1 MRTFSKYLKSYYM
14 EENRV
19 EQIKAKDIIQKRYFL
34 VNIKEETCKKE
45 NYQKPE

>member
-1 MRTFSKYLKSYYM
+1 M

-34 VNIKEETCKKE
+34 VSIKEETCKKE
-45 NYQKPE
+45 NYQKTEWITKERNDHN